1 MEPKKSAQYANQ
13 LLQVIQKVTIEIDG
27 VLTDMIE
34 KKITQDGYPN
44 GYKEARHELARIMY
58 KK

>member
-13 LLQVIQKVTIEIDG
+13 LSQVIKRVSIEIEG
-27 VLTDMIE
+27 VMADMIE
-34 KKITQDGYPN
+34 KKIAQDGYPN